1 MGTCTFTPYDHLF
14 IWHSCGVQCYFIE
27 SSSVGV
33 HGRCRVW
40 AEPRLLCRPPRQN
53 LHLASLVTWQQH
65 GSPWIRCPPLLHR
78 AVYQWLALQQHQQL
92 QRRKTHQEHVRQ
104 GRMTVWYTLTHFMET
119 HLAAVNMFYSG
130 QKWSFDNP
138 SEWHF
143 HHQSHDANVATN
155 RIGLDSEKQ
164 LTLRKCA
171 SPETFHELIHL
182 NKGTLQRETITDSL
196 LSGRKKLFF
205 CPFPVNMSTTV
216 LSCCNSQW
224 ST

>member
-1 MGTCTFTPYDHLF
+1 M
-14 IWHSCGVQCYFIE
+14 SCIGGATAPL
-27 SSSVGV
+27 SSSSSESAFGLFSDLATAWFSMDPLPSPPASGCLPVISSTAASTATE
-33 HGRCRVW
+33 
-40 AEPRLLCRPPRQN
+40 AENTSGTRQTGQN
-53 LHLASLVTWQQH
+53 DS
-65 GSPWIRCPPLLHR
+65 
-78 AVYQWLALQQHQQL
+78 
-92 QRRKTHQEHVRQ
+92 
-104 GRMTVWYTLTHFMET
+104 LTHILWKLIWQLSTCFS
-119 HLAAVNMFYSG
+119 SG
-130 QKWSFDNP
+130 PKWSFDNP

-182 NKGTLQRETITDSL
+182 NKGTLQRETTTDSL

-205 CPFPVNMSTTV
+205 FCFYPFQVNMSMTV